1 MRRTAHLLVGF
12 ALLAGCS
19 SNPTATA
26 ESRDLDALRRVTTP
40 FQSFDAAKSAGWSA
54 KITSC
59 MSDAAA
65 GGMGF
70 HYGNTTL
77 IDGTLKVEEPE
88 LLLYE
93 PQANGSERL
102 VAVEYIVPYTAHSR
116 SDAPPVLFG
125 QQFKQNDTFQLWGLH
140 VWAWKSNP
148 SGLYADWNPQ
158 VNCDHTTDV
167 ADRAHQ

>member
-1 MRRTAHLLVGF
+1 MSRTTQLLAGIV
-12 ALLAGCS
+12 LLAGC
-19 SNPTATA
+19 NGDPTTA
-26 ESRDLDALRRVTTP
+26 GEDRDLEALRRVTTP
-40 FQSFDAAKSAGWSA
+40 FQNFATATAAGWSA
-54 KITSC
+54 KITAC
-59 MSDAAA
+59 MSDATA

-140 VWAWKSNP
+140 VWAWTNNP
-148 SGLYADWNPQ
+148 AGLYANWNPQ
-158 VNCDHTTDV
+158 VTCANATDV
-167 ADRAHQ
+167 SAMTH

>member
-1 MRRTAHLLVGF
+1 MRRTAQLFVGV
-12 ALLAGCS
+12 ALLAGCRS
-19 SNPTATA
+19 APTASA
-26 ESRDLDALRRVTTP
+26 ESRDLDALRLVTTP
-40 FQSFDAAKSAGWSA
+40 FQSFDAAKNAGWSA
-54 KITSC
+54 KITAC
-59 MSDAAA
+59 MSNAAA

-140 VWAWKSNP
+140 VWAWKGNP

-167 ADRAHQ
+167 ADMAR